1 MYLMYLTLRI
11 SATELRVDNI
21 KTQNPPPLLLDN
33 TNSNGSVVNRSWS
46 SLHGGPLL
54 NLINL
59 LLSMLGRQTTV
70 SK

>member
-46 SLHGGPLL
+46 SLHGGQLL
-54 NLINL
+54 N
-59 LLSMLGRQTTV
+59 
-70 SK
+70 